1 MRSHLHVLALSAL
14 FALPLAACGDRH
26 TGDSSTAVAP
36 KAVDRLNSLLRGE
49 LSAVETY
56 RQAIAKEGSASVELN
71 RLRGDHD
78 DAASQLSSR
87 IRALGGVPAMDPGV
101 WGDFTKAIEGAAKV
115 FGNDSAMQALKAG
128 EKLGTSSYERA
139 LDDPDLDAASK
150 DLIRNT
156 LLPRQREHADVL
168 QRRIDVPS
176 EPAR

>member
-1 MRSHLHVLALSAL
+1 MRSHLPVIALSAL
-14 FALPLAACGDRH
+14 FALTLAACGERQ
-26 TGDSSTAVAP
+26 TGSSGTAAAP

-71 RLRGDHD
+71 RLRADHD
-78 DAASQLSSR
+78 DAASQLAAR
-87 IRALGGVPAMDPGV
+87 VKALGGVPATDPGV
-101 WGDFTKAIEGAAKV
+101 WGDFTKALEGAAKV
-115 FGNDSAMQALKAG
+115 FGNDAAMQALKAG

-139 LDDPDLDAASK
+139 LDDADLDAASK

-176 EPAR
+176 EPVR